1 MGENTEGAVAL
12 KIGTLRRG
20 CNGLSYTMTYAK
32 EKGKFDEEVAKDGA
46 RVFID
51 RYSSTSFHVLG
62 VSSRIISFSLR
73 SPHPTRLAHVNSSA
87 YN

>member
-1 MGENTEGAVAL
+1 MQTPVAAKRIQELISDNKEGAVAI

-32 EKGKFDEEVAKDGA
+32 EKGKFDEEIVENGA

-51 RYSSTSFHVLG
+51 K
-62 VSSRIISFSLR
+62 
-73 SPHPTRLAHVNSSA
+73 
-87 YN
+87 

>member
-1 MGENTEGAVAL
+1 MLQTPAAVNRIKELVGENTEGAVAL

-32 EKGKFDEEVAKDGA
+32 EKGKFDEEVAQDGA

-51 RYSSTSFHVLG
+51 R
-62 VSSRIISFSLR
+62 
-73 SPHPTRLAHVNSSA
+73 
-87 YN
+87 